1 MLTQLELRKI
11 RKIIIKSW
19 RREKKNKFE
28 TYCLMWARIRKQKDR
43 RRRRCM
49 AKLYRIEQE
58 RKLRTGELKLTA

>member
-1 MLTQLELRKI
+1 MLTQLELRKL
-11 RKIIIKSW
+11 RKIIFKSW
-19 RREKKNKFE
+19 RREKQNKFE

-58 RKLRTGELKLTA
+58 RKLRSGQLQLTA